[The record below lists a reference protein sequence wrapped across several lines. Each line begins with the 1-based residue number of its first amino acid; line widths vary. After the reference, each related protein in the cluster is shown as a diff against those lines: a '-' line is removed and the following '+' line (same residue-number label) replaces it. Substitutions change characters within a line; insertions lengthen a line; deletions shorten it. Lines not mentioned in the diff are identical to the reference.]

1 MISYGYH
8 RYPGRL
14 FVVEGTDGS
23 GKSTQLAL
31 LYQWLKAEGYPVF
44 FSEWNSSPLVKD
56 TTRRAKKRRL
66 FTPTTFSLLHATDFA
81 DRTERDI
88 IPPLK
93 AGAIVLAD
101 RYIYTAFARDV
112 ARGCDR
118 AWVREIYKFAV
129 KPTVGFFFRAP
140 LDVAIDRIAASR
152 PSLKYYEAGMDMDWA
167 DDEEESFKVFQ
178 GKILDEYD
186 HMVSEFGLTQIDAT
200 QSIRTQQRQMREI
213 VSRHLK
219 EKLKEKVVLTGAP
232 RFPASKS
239 SLTAASSSSLRELTA
254 SGARHTS
261 RCCAPRWNRRAML
274 CSIRA

>member
-1 MISYGYH
+1 MISYGHH

-23 GKSTQLAL
+23 GKSTQLLL
-31 LYQWLKAEGYPVF
+31 LYQWLKSEGYSVF

-56 TTRRAKKRRL
+56 TTRRAKKRHL

-118 AWVREIYKFAV
+118 NWVREVYKFAV
-129 KPTVGFFFRAP
+129 KPTVAFFFRAP
-140 LDVAIDRIAASR
+140 LDVAIDRIVSGR
-152 PSLKYYEAGMDMDWA
+152 PQFKFYEAGLDMEWA
-167 DDEEESFKVFQ
+167 TDAEDSFRIFQ
-178 GKILDEYD
+178 GKILNEYD
-186 HMVSEFGLTQIDAT
+186 HMVNEFNLTVIDGN

-213 VSRHLK
+213 VGRYLK
-219 EKLKEKVVLTGAP
+219 EKLKEKAVLT
-232 RFPASKS
+232 K
-239 SLTAASSSSLRELTA
+239 
-254 SGARHTS
+254 
-261 RCCAPRWNRRAML
+261 
-274 CSIRA
+274 

>member
-1 MISYGYH
+1 MISYGEH
-8 RYPGRL
+8 RFPGKL

-31 LYQWLKAEGYPVF
+31 LHQWLIAEGYPVV

-66 FTPTTFSLLHATDFA
+66 FTPTTFSLIHATDFA

-88 IPPLK
+88 IVPLK

-118 AWVREIYKFAV
+118 AWVRELYRFAV

-140 LDVAIDRIAASR
+140 LNIAIDRIVSGR
-152 PSLKYYEAGMDMDWA
+152 PELKYYESGMDMGWS
-167 DDEEESFKVFQ
+167 DDPEESFTIFQ
-178 GKILDEYD
+178 GKILEEYD
-186 HMVSEFGLTQIDAT
+186 QMVEEFGLTVIDAT
-200 QSIRTQQRQMREI
+200 RSIENQQKI
-213 VSRHLK
+213 VRSIVTGHLNGGG
-219 EKLKEKVVLTGAP
+219 VVG
-232 RFPASKS
+232 K
-239 SLTAASSSSLRELTA
+239 
-254 SGARHTS
+254 
-261 RCCAPRWNRRAML
+261 
-274 CSIRA
+274 

>member
-1 MISYGYH
+1 MISYGHH

-23 GKSTQLAL
+23 GKSTQLTL
-31 LYQWLKAEGYPVF
+31 LYQWLKSEGYSVF

-66 FTPTTFSLLHATDFA
+66 FTPATFSLLHATDFA

-101 RYIYTAFARDV
+101 RYVYTAFARDV

-118 AWVREIYKFAV
+118 AWVRELYKFAV
-129 KPTVGFFFRAP
+129 RPTAAFFFRAP
-140 LDVAIDRIAASR
+140 LDVAIDRIASAR
-152 PSLKYYEAGMDMDWA
+152 PQLKYYEAGMDMGWA
-167 DDEEESFKVFQ
+167 DDDEESFKIFQ

-186 HMVSEFGLTQIDAT
+186 RMTNEFGLTLIDAT
-200 QSIRTQQRQMREI
+200 QPIHKQQRQMRDI
-213 VSRHLK
+213 VGRYLK
-219 EKLKEKVVLTGAP
+219 E
-232 RFPASKS
+232 RFKQKAVPA
-239 SLTAASSSSLRELTA
+239 L
-254 SGARHTS
+254 
-261 RCCAPRWNRRAML
+261 
-274 CSIRA
+274 

>member
-1 MISYGYH
+1 MISYGQH
-8 RYPGRL
+8 RYPGKL

-31 LYQWLKAEGYPVF
+31 LYQWLKSEGHRVF

-66 FTPTTFSLLHATDFA
+66 FTPTTFSLIHATDFA

-118 AWVREIYKFAV
+118 AWVRELYRFAV
-129 KPTVGFFFRAP
+129 RPTVAFFFRAP
-140 LDVAIDRIAASR
+140 LDVAIDRIVSGR
-152 PSLKYYEAGMDMDWA
+152 PELKYYEAGLDMGWS
-167 DDEEESFKVFQ
+167 DDPEESFAIFQ
-178 GKILDEYD
+178 GKILAEYD
-186 HMVSEFGLTQIDAT
+186 RMVEEFGLTQIDAT
-200 QSIRTQQRQMREI
+200 RSIEVQQREMRRI
-213 VSRHLK
+213 VMRHLT
-219 EKLKEKVVLTGAP
+219 EEAE
-232 RFPASKS
+232 
-239 SLTAASSSSLRELTA
+239 AA
-254 SGARHTS
+254 
-261 RCCAPRWNRRAML
+261 
-274 CSIRA
+274 

>member
-1 MISYGYH
+1 MIPYGKH
-8 RYPGRL
+8 RLPGKL

-31 LYQWLKAEGYPVF
+31 LHQWLKAEGHPVF

-56 TTRRAKKRRL
+56 TTKRAKKRRL

-118 AWVREIYKFAV
+118 AWVRELYRFAV
-129 KPTVGFFFRAP
+129 RPTVAFFFRAP
-140 LDVAIDRIAASR
+140 LDVAIDRIVSGR
-152 PSLKYYEAGMDMDWA
+152 PTLKHYEAGLDMDWS
-167 DDEEESFKVFQ
+167 DDPEESFKIFQ
-178 GKILDEYD
+178 GKILEEYD
-186 HMVSEFGLTQIDAT
+186 RMVTEFGLTVIDAT
-200 QSIRTQQRQMREI
+200 RSIVRQQREMRRI
-213 VSRHLK
+213 VMQHLAG
-219 EKLKEKVVLTGAP
+219 EE
-232 RFPASKS
+232 
-239 SLTAASSSSLRELTA
+239 AAA
-254 SGARHTS
+254 
-261 RCCAPRWNRRAML
+261 
-274 CSIRA
+274 

>member
-1 MISYGYH
+1 MISYGQH
-8 RYPGRL
+8 SFPGKL

-31 LYQWLKAEGYPVF
+31 LHQWLKTEGHPVF

-118 AWVREIYKFAV
+118 SWVRSLYRFAV
-129 KPTVGFFFRAP
+129 RPTVAFFFRAP
-140 LDVAIDRIAASR
+140 LDVAIDRIVSGR
-152 PSLKYYEAGMDMDWA
+152 PDLKFYEAGLDMGWA
-167 DDEEESFKVFQ
+167 DDPEESFKIFQ
-178 GKILDEYD
+178 GRILEEYD
-186 HMVSEFGLTQIDAT
+186 RMVSEFGLTMIDAT
-200 QSIRTQQRQMREI
+200 RSIERQQREMRQI
-213 VSRHLK
+213 VLRHLQ
-219 EKLKEKVVLTGAP
+219 EREE
-232 RFPASKS
+232 
-239 SLTAASSSSLRELTA
+239 AA
-254 SGARHTS
+254 
-261 RCCAPRWNRRAML
+261 
-274 CSIRA
+274 